1 MRCVTEDASRVR
13 ISSENFGPLFEHV
26 LFFQMCVVFVKS
38 LTIAERTK
46 VVHFPGA
53 TVGCFSRSG
62 ELAARSSPRRQTNGT
77 QRHREACNSMQRH
90 AEACT
95 SMQRQPT
102 TCNVL
107 QHHATACNGMQWY
120 ATTHFALDSGRTFN
134 PAGRRCFAQLSRR
147 ALGPMVCRCHGEGVH
162 RVKHARTSQNSP
174 PVECQAIRHLRC
186 APCSCGR
193 RGRQHDKLTNLQT
206 HILCQAGCP

>member
-1 MRCVTEDASRVR
+1 MFCFSKCVW
-13 ISSENFGPLFEHV
+13 F
-26 LFFQMCVVFVKS
+26 FVKS

-107 QHHATACNGMQWY
+107 QHHATACNGMQRHAMPWIQAELSILQGDVASPSSSDELSAPWY
-120 ATTHFALDSGRTFN
+120 AVATEKACIVSNTPEPVKTHS
-134 PAGRRCFAQLSRR
+134 
-147 ALGPMVCRCHGEGVH
+147 
-162 RVKHARTSQNSP
+162 
-174 PVECQAIRHLRC
+174 
-186 APCSCGR
+186 
-193 RGRQHDKLTNLQT
+193 
-206 HILCQAGCP
+206 